1 MGQSQSTAGST
12 QEPQPE
18 RKTDYYE
25 LLGLTRSA
33 TDDEIKKAYRK
44 KALELHPD
52 RNYGNVDE
60 ATRLFAE
67 VQSAYE
73 VLSDPQERAW
83 YDSHSDAFLGG
94 ATSDD
99 SEGGSNVY
107 NIRITTA
114 EEVLKVFSKFS
125 PRMEFSDSP
134 SGFFGGLRDQFVQL
148 ALEERAA
155 CQYENEEPV
164 DYPGFGYQNSD
175 FESTV
180 RPFYAVWSG
189 FSTRKSFAWKDAYRL
204 SEAPDRRV
212 RRLME
217 KENRRLREE
226 GIRTFNDAVRSLV
239 AFIKKRDPRWK
250 LNAQNEAQR
259 QEALRQSVAAQAA
272 RSRAMNIAKMKDHV
286 LPEWA
291 RSEEQIQSDEE
302 SEESEIESF
311 ECVACNKSFKSQNQ
325 YDAHE
330 KSKKHI
336 KAVKQLTREMRMQD
350 TELELDLGH
359 QPGPELELE
368 AEPEYEEDHEKNDD
382 HELPEVD
389 VSADVDNSR
398 ASSPTP
404 SSSPEET
411 NNPSPSHCRSSST
424 STKPQDPI
432 PTPSDSDSDSID
444 EDYAPRE
451 TIETRL
457 HPSDPNT
464 LTEPLSSMEINPD
477 QPHPESESQSQSQP
491 SPQQASI
498 GKAKQKRAKR
508 AAAKEQS
515 QSQSQ
520 PAGNGDGFI
529 CSGCNADFPSKTKL
543 FSHLQKFPGHA
554 KLKSVT
560 TTNGKSKGKS
570 KR

>member
-1 MGQSQSTAGST
+1 M
-12 QEPQPE
+12 
-18 RKTDYYE
+18 
-25 LLGLTRSA
+25 
-33 TDDEIKKAYRK
+33 
-44 KALELHPD
+44 
-52 RNYGNVDE
+52 
-60 ATRLFAE
+60 
-67 VQSAYE
+67 
-73 VLSDPQERAW
+73 
-83 YDSHSDAFLGG
+83 
-94 ATSDD
+94 
-99 SEGGSNVY
+99 
-107 NIRITTA
+107 
-114 EEVLKVFSKFS
+114 FSKFS

-155 CQYENEEPV
+155 SQYENEEPV

-272 RSRAMNIAKMKDHV
+272 RSRAMNNAKMKDHV

-359 QPGPELELE
+359 QPEPEL
-368 AEPEYEEDHEKNDD
+368 EPEYEEDHENHDD
-382 HELPEVD
+382 LELPEVD
-389 VSADVDNSR
+389 VSADVENSR
-398 ASSPTP
+398 TSSP
-404 SSSPEET
+404 SPEET
-411 NNPSPSHCRSSST
+411 NNPSPSLSRSSST
-424 STKPQDPI
+424 STKPQEPI
-432 PTPSDSDSDSID
+432 PTPSDSDPDSID

-477 QPHPESESQSQSQP
+477 QPQPEPESQSQP

-520 PAGNGDGFI
+520 SAGNGEFI